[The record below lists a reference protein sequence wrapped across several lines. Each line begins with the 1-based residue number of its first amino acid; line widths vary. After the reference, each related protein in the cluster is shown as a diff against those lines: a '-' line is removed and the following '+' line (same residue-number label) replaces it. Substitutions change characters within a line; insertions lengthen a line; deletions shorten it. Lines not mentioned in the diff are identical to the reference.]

1 MNKFLLILACLAI
14 TGCSPPLTATVPPS
28 PQPVSITF
36 SPSLEI
42 IEDALRTCAN
52 NHPEIALIVA
62 KRPVT
67 SIDYNDSD
75 LTIWWGEKPAE
86 VSFAYP
92 LAQDELVVI
101 LNLVNSNSNLST
113 NELRALYSGK
123 VQNWEE
129 FSIYQHAVSV
139 WSYPEGNE
147 LRGIFDENILGDQ
160 RLTPL
165 AFLAPNPQAMLEAVA
180 SDPGAIGFLPRSWLN
195 QDVFSTQIDMD
206 LQKMLNKPVLAL
218 TKTKPQ
224 SGSLILLDCLQN
236 GVGQAAL
243 LEHFSPPKQ

>member
-14 TGCSPPLTATVPPS
+14 AGCTPTLTATVPPS
-28 PQPVSITF
+28 PQPVIIAF

-42 IEDALRTCAN
+42 IEDALHTCGN
-52 NHPEIALIVA
+52 NHPEIALFID
-62 KRPVT
+62 KRPAS
-67 SIDYNDSD
+67 SIDYDASD
-75 LTIWWGEKPAE
+75 LTLWWGEKPAE

-101 LNLVNSNSNLST
+101 LNQVNSNSNLST
-113 NELRALYSGK
+113 NELRTLFSGK
-123 VQNWEE
+123 VHNWDE

-147 LRGIFDENILGDQ
+147 LRGIFDENILGDK

-165 AFLAPNPQAMLEAVA
+165 AFLAPSPQAMLEVVT
-180 SDPGAIGFLPRSWLN
+180 SDPGAIGFIPRSWIN

-206 LQKMLNKPVLAL
+206 LQNELNKPVLAL
-218 TKTKPQ
+218 ANTKPQ
-224 SGSLILLDCLQN
+224 GGSLILLDCLQN
-236 GVGQAAL
+236 GVGQTAL
-243 LEHFSPPKQ
+243 LEHFSPPN

>member
-14 TGCSPPLTATVPPS
+14 AGCSPPMTATVPPS
-28 PQPVSITF
+28 PQPVSIAF

-52 NHPEIALIVA
+52 NHPEIALFID

-67 SIDYNDSD
+67 SIDYDASD
-75 LTIWWGEKPAE
+75 LTLWWGEKPAE

-92 LAQDELVVI
+92 LAQDELVII
-101 LNLVNSNSNLST
+101 LNHANSNSNLST

-123 VQNWEE
+123 VHNWDEI
-129 FSIYQHAVSV
+129 SINQHTVSV

-147 LRGIFDENILGDQ
+147 LRGILHENLLGDQ

-165 AFLAPNPQAMLEAVA
+165 AFLAPSPQAMLEAVT
-180 SDPGAIGFLPRSWLN
+180 SDPGAIGFIPRSWIN
-195 QDVFSTQIDMD
+195 QHVFSTQINMD
-206 LQKMLNKPVLAL
+206 LEKVLSKPVLAL
-218 TKTKPQ
+218 ANTKPLG
-224 SGSLILLDCLQN
+224 GSLILLDCLQN
-236 GVGQAAL
+236 GVGQTAL
-243 LEHFSPPKQ
+243 LEHFSPPN